1 MQSKP
6 RLYAAEGLVSRIE
19 THPEAAPTGGSLTKT
34 LLAVEDS
41 KTMRKVLGITF
52 ANDEF
57 EAVLAE
63 SPQQAMSQLEQLR
76 PDMVLLDVTLGEV
89 NGYDLC
95 RQVKSRAPGTP
106 VMILSSRQ
114 QPYDPVRGAE
124 VQADDFI
131 DKPFDT
137 QQMRDKVKKLVA
149 ANGTRAAAKPAA
161 VPSAAPAR
169 PAPIPRTPPPAM
181 PPPPVG
187 RAPAA
192 AAPAGRAAAPTPAA
206 AVGASA
212 AATQA
217 VSGAVAANG
226 AALRSRLEG
235 LDLTAEQTQAI
246 LALSREVIERV
257 VWEVVP
263 VLAETLIKEE
273 IQRLTRE

>member
-1 MQSKP
+1 M
-6 RLYAAEGLVSRIE
+6 
-19 THPEAAPTGGSLTKT
+19 TKT

-52 ANDEF
+52 SSDEF

-63 SPQQAMSQLEQLR
+63 SPQQAMSQIEQLR

-89 NGYDLC
+89 SGYDLC
-95 RQVKSRAPGTP
+95 RQVKSRVPGTP

-149 ANGTRAAAKPAA
+149 ANGSVRAPAPVKAAAVAVAA
-161 VPSAAPAR
+161 GAPAR

-187 RAPAA
+187 RQPAPVTAAPAA
-192 AAPAGRAAAPTPAA
+192 RSAAPAHAPAPSIAA
-206 AVGASA
+206 
-212 AATQA
+212 QA
-217 VSGAVAANG
+217 ISQNG
-226 AALRSRLEG
+226 AALRQRLEG
-235 LDLTAEQTQAI
+235 LDLTPEQTQAI
-246 LALSREVIERV
+246 LTLSREVIEKV

-273 IQRLTRE
+273 IARLTRE

>member
-1 MQSKP
+1 
-6 RLYAAEGLVSRIE
+6 
-19 THPEAAPTGGSLTKT
+19 LTKT

-52 ANDEF
+52 ASDEF

-63 SPQQAMSQLEQLR
+63 SPQQAISQLEQLR

-95 RQVKSRAPGTP
+95 RQVKSRVPGTP

-149 ANGTRAAAKPAA
+149 ANGSRAAAKPAA

-181 PPPPVG
+181 PPPPVVG

-192 AAPAGRAAAPTPAA
+192 AASAAGAPAAGAPVGRAAPASPAA
-206 AVGASA
+206 VPSPAVSASH
-212 AATQA
+212 QA

-226 AALRSRLEG
+226 AVLRSRLEG
-235 LDLTAEQTQAI
+235 LDLTPEQTQAI

>member
-1 MQSKP
+1 
-6 RLYAAEGLVSRIE
+6 
-19 THPEAAPTGGSLTKT
+19 LTKT

-52 ANDEF
+52 ASDEF

-63 SPQQAMSQLEQLR
+63 SPQQAMSQIEQLR

-89 NGYDLC
+89 SGYDLC
-95 RQVKSRAPGTP
+95 RQVKSRVPGTP

-149 ANGTRAAAKPAA
+149 QNGSVRAPAKAAPAA
-161 VPSAAPAR
+161 AAPAR

-187 RAPAA
+187 GRAQAPVTAAPAA
-192 AAPAGRAAAPTPAA
+192 RSAVSSGVASHTPAPSIA
-206 AVGASA
+206 A
-212 AATQA
+212 QA
-217 VSGAVAANG
+217 ISQNG
-226 AALRSRLEG
+226 AALRQRLEG
-235 LDLTAEQTQAI
+235 LDLTPEQTQAI
-246 LALSREVIERV
+246 LTLSREVIEKV

-273 IQRLTRE
+273 IARLTRE

>member
-1 MQSKP
+1 
-6 RLYAAEGLVSRIE
+6 
-19 THPEAAPTGGSLTKT
+19 LTKT

-52 ANDEF
+52 ASDEF

-63 SPQQAMSQLEQLR
+63 SPQQAMSQLEQIR

-89 NGYDLC
+89 SGYDLC
-95 RQVKSRAPGTP
+95 RQVKSRVPGTP

-149 ANGTRAAAKPAA
+149 SNGSKAASPKASMPAA
-161 VPSAAPAR
+161 AAPAR

-181 PPPPVG
+181 PPPPG
-187 RAPAA
+187 RSGPTAQG
-192 AAPAGRAAAPTPAA
+192 GRAAAPATPIPPAPLPAA
-206 AVGASA
+206 IGN
-212 AATQA
+212 
-217 VSGAVAANG
+217 AVAANG
-226 AALRSRLEG
+226 AALRAKLEN
-235 LDLTAEQTQAI
+235 LDLTPEQTQAI

>member
-1 MQSKP
+1 M
-6 RLYAAEGLVSRIE
+6 
-19 THPEAAPTGGSLTKT
+19 TKT

-52 ANDEF
+52 GSDDF

-63 SPQQAMSQLEQLR
+63 SPQQALSQLEQIR

-95 RQVKSRAPGTP
+95 RQVKSRVPGTP

-149 ANGTRAAAKPAA
+149 QNGSKAAAPKAA
-161 VPSAAPAR
+161 SMAAASMAAAR

-181 PPPPVG
+181 PPPPG
-187 RAPAA
+187 RSAS
-192 AAPAGRAAAPTPAA
+192 G
-206 AVGASA
+206 GASA
-212 AATQA
+212 GAQGGRGTAPATPIPSAPLPA
-217 VSGAVAANG
+217 VVGNAVAANG
-226 AALRSRLEG
+226 AALRAKLES

>member
-1 MQSKP
+1 
-6 RLYAAEGLVSRIE
+6 
-19 THPEAAPTGGSLTKT
+19 LTKT

-63 SPQQAMSQLEQLR
+63 SPQQAISQLEQLR

-89 NGYDLC
+89 SGYDLC
-95 RQVKSRAPGTP
+95 RQVKSRIPGTP

-137 QQMRDKVKKLVA
+137 QQMRDKVKKLCAQNGAKVVA
-149 ANGTRAAAKPAA
+149 AKSASVPA
-161 VPSAAPAR
+161 AAPAR

-181 PPPPVG
+181 PPPPG
-187 RAPAA
+187 RAAPAA
-192 AAPAGRAAAPTPAA
+192 PGRAAAAGATAPTAPPVPRELAGT
-206 AVGASA
+206 VGN
-212 AATQA
+212 
-217 VSGAVAANG
+217 VVAQNG
-226 AALRSRLEG
+226 AALRTRLEG

-257 VWEVVP
+257 VWEIVP

>member
-1 MQSKP
+1 MAK
-6 RLYAAEGLVSRIE
+6 
-19 THPEAAPTGGSLTKT
+19 K

-52 ANDEF
+52 ATDEF
-57 EAVLAE
+57 EAVVAE
-63 SPQQAMSQLEQLR
+63 SPQQALSQLDQLR
-76 PDMVLLDVTLGEV
+76 PDMVLLDVTLGET

-106 VMILSSRQ
+106 VIILSSRQ

-137 QQMRDKVKKLVA
+137 QQMRDKVKKLA
-149 ANGTRAAAKPAA
+149 AQNGARPAAPARPAAA
-161 VPSAAPAR
+161 AAPAR

-181 PPPPVG
+181 PPPPAVRGPANVG
-187 RAPAA
+187 RGAPPQS
-192 AAPAGRAAAPTPAA
+192 APPPPLPVQERMGHAI
-206 AVGASA
+206 AS
-212 AATQA
+212 
-217 VSGAVAANG
+217 NG
-226 AALRSRLEG
+226 AALKAQLEG
-235 LDLTAEQTQAI
+235 MELTRDQVQAV
-246 LALSREVIERV
+246 LALSRDVIERV

>member
-1 MQSKP
+1 MM
-6 RLYAAEGLVSRIE
+6 A
-19 THPEAAPTGGSLTKT
+19 TGGSLARK

-52 ANDEF
+52 ATDEF
-57 EAVLAE
+57 EAVVAD
-63 SPQQAMSQLEQLR
+63 SAQQALSQLDQLR

-137 QQMRDKVKKLVA
+137 QQLRDKVKKLCAQNGGRVA
-149 ANGTRAAAKPAA
+149 PAKAAPAPAAA
-161 VPSAAPAR
+161 AAPAR

-181 PPPPVG
+181 PPPP
-187 RAPAA
+187 APMT
-192 AAPAGRAAAPTPAA
+192 RAAAPRAGAA
-206 AVGASA
+206 QPVAHA
-212 AATQA
+212 AMA
-217 VSGAVAANG
+217 GAANG
-226 AALRSRLEG
+226 ALKARLES
-235 LDLTAEQTQAI
+235 LDLTAEQAEAV
-246 LALSREVIERV
+246 LALSREVIEQV
-257 VWEVVP
+257 VWEIVP
-263 VLAETLIKEE
+263 VLAETLIREE
-273 IQRLTRE
+273 IARLTRD

>member
-1 MQSKP
+1 MAK
-6 RLYAAEGLVSRIE
+6 
-19 THPEAAPTGGSLTKT
+19 K

-52 ANDEF
+52 ATDEF
-57 EAVLAE
+57 EAVVAD
-63 SPQQAMSQLEQLR
+63 SPQQALSQLDQLR

-137 QQMRDKVKKLVA
+137 QQLRDKVKKLCA
-149 ANGTRAAAKPAA
+149 QNGTRAAVAKPAPA
-161 VPSAAPAR
+161 AAAPAR

-181 PPPPVG
+181 PPPPPMPARG
-187 RAPAA
+187 GAPRPAA
-192 AAPAGRAAAPTPAA
+192 GAAQPTAAHAALAG
-206 AVGASA
+206 
-212 AATQA
+212 AT
-217 VSGAVAANG
+217 NG
-226 AALRSRLEG
+226 ALKARLES
-235 LDLTAEQTQAI
+235 LDLTAEQAQAV
-246 LALSREVIERV
+246 LTLSREVIEQV
-257 VWEVVP
+257 VWEIVP
-263 VLAETLIKEE
+263 VLAETLIREG
-273 IQRLTRE
+273 IARLTRD

>member
-1 MQSKP
+1 M
-6 RLYAAEGLVSRIE
+6 
-19 THPEAAPTGGSLTKT
+19 TKT

-41 KTMRKVLGITF
+41 KTMRRVLGITF
-52 ANDEF
+52 ASDEF
-57 EAVLAE
+57 ETVLAE

-76 PDMVLLDVTLGEV
+76 PDMVLLDVTLGEI

-137 QQMRDKVKKLVA
+137 QQLRDKVKKLCAQNGARPVA
-149 ANGTRAAAKPAA
+149 AKAAPVA
-161 VPSAAPAR
+161 AAPAR
-169 PAPIPRTPPPAM
+169 PGPIPRTPPPAM
-181 PPPPVG
+181 PPPPNLGPTAVPHAASPQAV
-187 RAPAA
+187 APQRQAAGAPRVA
-192 AAPAGRAAAPTPAA
+192 AAPAPSATAQ
-206 AVGASA
+206 AVGN
-212 AATQA
+212 
-217 VSGAVAANG
+217 AVAANG
-226 AALRSRLEG
+226 AALKARLESM
-235 LDLTAEQTQAI
+235 DLTSDQAAAV

>member
-1 MQSKP
+1 M
-6 RLYAAEGLVSRIE
+6 
-19 THPEAAPTGGSLTKT
+19 TKT

-52 ANDEF
+52 SSDDF
-57 EAVLAE
+57 QAVLAE
-63 SPQQAMSQLEQLR
+63 SPQQALSQLEQLR

-137 QQMRDKVKKLVA
+137 QQLRDKVKKLVA
-149 ANGTRAAAKPAA
+149 LNNGVKASVSKAAPAAA
-161 VPSAAPAR
+161 AAPAR

-181 PPPPVG
+181 PPPPLG
-187 RAPAA
+187 RPQAPAVVRT
-192 AAPAGRAAAPTPAA
+192 AAPATPTPSRAPVHAAA
-206 AVGASA
+206 
-212 AATQA
+212 QA
-217 VSGAVAANG
+217 VVSAVATNG
-226 AALRSRLEG
+226 AALRERLEG
-235 LDLTAEQTQAI
+235 LDLTPEQTQAI

>member
-1 MQSKP
+1 
-6 RLYAAEGLVSRIE
+6 
-19 THPEAAPTGGSLTKT
+19 
-34 LLAVEDS
+34 LAVEDS

-149 ANGTRAAAKPAA
+149 ANGTRPGAKPAA

-192 AAPAGRAAAPTPAA
+192 AAAPAVARAAAASPAPTATSPTAA
-206 AVGASA
+206 SVAAS
-212 AATQA
+212 QA

>member
-1 MQSKP
+1 LAK
-6 RLYAAEGLVSRIE
+6 
-19 THPEAAPTGGSLTKT
+19 K

-52 ANDEF
+52 ASDEF
-57 EAVLAE
+57 EAMLAE
-63 SPQQAMSQLEQLR
+63 SPQQAMSQLDQFR
-76 PDMVLLDVTLGEV
+76 PDMVLLDVTLGET

-137 QQMRDKVKKLVA
+137 QQLREKVKKLMVQNGGRVA
-149 ANGTRAAAKPAA
+149 APPARPAA
-161 VPSAAPAR
+161 VAAAPAR
-169 PAPIPRTPPPAM
+169 PAIPRTPPPAM
-181 PPPPVG
+181 PPPPAPSVV
-187 RAPAA
+187 RAPARGVPQS
-192 AAPAGRAAAPTPAA
+192 APPVQERMGHAI
-206 AVGASA
+206 
-212 AATQA
+212 
-217 VSGAVAANG
+217 AANG
-226 AALRSRLEG
+226 AALKAQLE
-235 LDLTAEQTQAI
+235 DMELTRDQVQAV

-263 VLAETLIKEE
+263 VLAETLIREE

>member
-1 MQSKP
+1 MAK
-6 RLYAAEGLVSRIE
+6 
-19 THPEAAPTGGSLTKT
+19 K

-52 ANDEF
+52 ASEEF
-57 EAVLAE
+57 EAMLAE
-63 SPQQAMSQLEQLR
+63 SPQQAMSQLDQFR
-76 PDMVLLDVTLGEV
+76 PDMVLLDVTLGET

-95 RQVKSRAPGTP
+95 RQIKSRAPGTP

-137 QQMRDKVKKLVA
+137 QQLREKVKKLMVQNGGRVA
-149 ANGTRAAAKPAA
+149 
-161 VPSAAPAR
+161 AAPAR
-169 PAPIPRTPPPAM
+169 PAAVAQAPARPAIPRTPPPAM
-181 PPPPVG
+181 PPPPPAPSPV
-187 RAPAA
+187 RAPVNVARGVQS
-192 AAPAGRAAAPTPAA
+192 APPQDRMAHAM
-206 AVGASA
+206 
-212 AATQA
+212 
-217 VSGAVAANG
+217 AANG
-226 AALRSRLEG
+226 AALKSQLEDM
-235 LDLTAEQTQAI
+235 DLTREQVQAV

-263 VLAETLIKEE
+263 VLAETLIREE

>member
-1 MQSKP
+1 MAK
-6 RLYAAEGLVSRIE
+6 
-19 THPEAAPTGGSLTKT
+19 K

-52 ANDEF
+52 ASDEF
-57 EAVLAE
+57 EAMLAE
-63 SPQQAMSQLEQLR
+63 SPQQAMSQLDQFR
-76 PDMVLLDVTLGEV
+76 PDMVLLDVTLGET

-137 QQMRDKVKKLVA
+137 QQLREKVKKLMVQ
-149 ANGTRAAAKPAA
+149 NGGRAA
-161 VPSAAPAR
+161 AAPAR
-169 PAPIPRTPPPAM
+169 PAAVASAPARPAIPRTPPPAM
-181 PPPPVG
+181 PPPPAPSVG
-187 RAPAA
+187 RAPANVGRGMA
-192 AAPAGRAAAPTPAA
+192 QSAAPVQERMGQAL
-206 AVGASA
+206 ASNA
-212 AATQA
+212 L
-217 VSGAVAANG
+217 AANG
-226 AALRSRLEG
+226 AALKAQLE
-235 LDLTAEQTQAI
+235 DMELTREQVQAV
-246 LALSREVIERV
+246 LTLSREVIERV

-263 VLAETLIKEE
+263 VLAETLIREE

>member
-1 MQSKP
+1 LAK
-6 RLYAAEGLVSRIE
+6 
-19 THPEAAPTGGSLTKT
+19 K

-52 ANDEF
+52 ATDEF
-57 EAVLAE
+57 EAMLAE
-63 SPQQAMSQLEQLR
+63 SPQQALSQLDQFR
-76 PDMVLLDVTLGEV
+76 PDMVLLDVTLGET

-137 QQMRDKVKKLVA
+137 QQLREKVKKLMVQNGGRVA
-149 ANGTRAAAKPAA
+149 APPARPAA
-161 VPSAAPAR
+161 VAAAPAR
-169 PAPIPRTPPPAM
+169 PAIPRTPPPAM
-181 PPPPVG
+181 PPPPAPSVI
-187 RAPAA
+187 RAPANMARGA
-192 AAPAGRAAAPTPAA
+192 AQSAPPVQERMGHAM
-206 AVGASA
+206 AS
-212 AATQA
+212 
-217 VSGAVAANG
+217 NG
-226 AALRSRLEG
+226 AALKAQLE
-235 LDLTAEQTQAI
+235 DMELTREQVQAV

-263 VLAETLIKEE
+263 VLAETLIREE

>member
-1 MQSKP
+1 
-6 RLYAAEGLVSRIE
+6 
-19 THPEAAPTGGSLTKT
+19 
-34 LLAVEDS
+34 LAVEDS

-137 QQMRDKVKKLVA
+137 QQLRDKVKKLCA
-149 ANGTRAAAKPAA
+149 QSGARPSTPKAAAPQ
-161 VPSAAPAR
+161 R
-169 PAPIPRTPPPAM
+169 PASLPRTPPPAM
-181 PPPPVG
+181 PPPPLG
-187 RAPAA
+187 RPQAPSAV
-192 AAPAGRAAAPTPAA
+192 RAAHPPTTPLPPGPPPGAYAA
-206 AVGASA
+206 QNTQNAVGN
-212 AATQA
+212 
-217 VSGAVAANG
+217 AVAANG
-226 AALRSRLEG
+226 AALKTRLEG
-235 LDLTAEQTQAI
+235 LDLTAEQTQAV

-263 VLAETLIKEE
+263 VLAETLIREE

>member
-1 MQSKP
+1 
-6 RLYAAEGLVSRIE
+6 
-19 THPEAAPTGGSLTKT
+19 LTKT

-63 SPQQAMSQLEQLR
+63 SPQQALSQLEQLR

-95 RQVKSRAPGTP
+95 RQVKSRVPGTP

-137 QQMRDKVKKLVA
+137 QQMRDKVKKLVLG
-149 ANGTRAAAKPAA
+149 NGARPAAKAAA

-187 RAPAA
+187 RSPVAASPVAA
-192 AAPAGRAAAPTPAA
+192 AAPVA
-206 AVGASA
+206 AVGRAVLATPVPAGPPPTAPFGGSA
-212 AATQA
+212 AQA
-217 VSGAVAANG
+217 LSGAVATNG

-235 LDLTAEQTQAI
+235 LDLTPEQTQAI

>member
-1 MQSKP
+1 
-6 RLYAAEGLVSRIE
+6 
-19 THPEAAPTGGSLTKT
+19 LTKT

-76 PDMVLLDVTLGEV
+76 PDMVLLDVTLGEIS
-89 NGYDLC
+89 GYDLC

-149 ANGTRAAAKPAA
+149 QNGAKPAAAKPAA
-161 VPSAAPAR
+161 AASPAVASAAPAR

-181 PPPPVG
+181 PPPPLG
-187 RAPAA
+187 RPAAPAA
-192 AAPAGRAAAPTPAA
+192 PAARAAAPGTPIPAVSAAA
-206 AVGASA
+206 AVGN
-212 AATQA
+212 
-217 VSGAVAANG
+217 AVAANG
-226 AALRSRLEG
+226 AALKTRLEH
-235 LDLTAEQTQAI
+235 LDLTPEQTQAI

>member
-1 MQSKP
+1 MAK
-6 RLYAAEGLVSRIE
+6 
-19 THPEAAPTGGSLTKT
+19 K
-34 LLAVEDS
+34 LLAVVDS
-41 KTMRKVLGITF
+41 KTMRKVLGIAF
-52 ANDEF
+52 ATDEF

-63 SPQQAMSQLEQLR
+63 SPQQAISQLDQMR
-76 PDMVLLDVTLGEV
+76 PDMVLLDVTLGET

-95 RQVKSRAPGTP
+95 RQVKSRVPGTP

-137 QQMRDKVKKLVA
+137 QQLRDKVKKLCA
-149 ANGTRAAAKPAA
+149 QSNGARPPAPVRAAPAA
-161 VPSAAPAR
+161 AAAAPAR

-181 PPPPVG
+181 PPPPSPSVG
-187 RAPAA
+187 RPAA
-192 AAPAGRAAAPTPAA
+192 PSLGRVAQSASPNMGG
-206 AVGASA
+206 AVGH
-212 AATQA
+212 
-217 VSGAVAANG
+217 AVASNG
-226 AALRSRLEG
+226 AALRARLEE
-235 LDLTAEQTQAI
+235 LDLTGDQIQAV
-246 LALSREVIERV
+246 LTLSREVIERV

>member
-1 MQSKP
+1 
-6 RLYAAEGLVSRIE
+6 
-19 THPEAAPTGGSLTKT
+19 LTKT

-63 SPQQAMSQLEQLR
+63 SPQQAISQLEQLR

-89 NGYDLC
+89 SGYDLC
-95 RQVKSRAPGTP
+95 RQVKSRVPGTP

-137 QQMRDKVKKLVA
+137 QQMRDKVKKLCAQNGSKVVA
-149 ANGTRAAAKPAA
+149 AKAASMPA
-161 VPSAAPAR
+161 AAPAR

-181 PPPPVG
+181 PPPPG
-187 RAPAA
+187 RASPAA
-192 AAPAGRAAAPTPAA
+192 VGRAAASGATAPTAPPVPRDLVN
-206 AVGASA
+206 AVGN
-212 AATQA
+212 
-217 VSGAVAANG
+217 AVAQNG
-226 AALRSRLEG
+226 AALRSRLESF
-235 LDLTAEQTQAI
+235 DLTAEQTQAI

>member
-1 MQSKP
+1 
-6 RLYAAEGLVSRIE
+6 
-19 THPEAAPTGGSLTKT
+19 LTKT

-52 ANDEF
+52 SSDEF

-63 SPQQAMSQLEQLR
+63 SPQQAMSQIEQLR

-89 NGYDLC
+89 SGYDLC
-95 RQVKSRAPGTP
+95 RQVKSRVPGTP

-149 ANGTRAAAKPAA
+149 ANGSVRAPAPVKAAAVAVAA
-161 VPSAAPAR
+161 GAPAR

-187 RAPAA
+187 RQPAPVTAAPAA
-192 AAPAGRAAAPTPAA
+192 RSAAPAHAPAPSIAA
-206 AVGASA
+206 
-212 AATQA
+212 QA
-217 VSGAVAANG
+217 ISQNG
-226 AALRSRLEG
+226 AALRQRLEG
-235 LDLTAEQTQAI
+235 LDLTPEQTQAI
-246 LALSREVIERV
+246 LALSREVIEKV

-273 IQRLTRE
+273 IARLTRE

>member
-1 MQSKP
+1 M
-6 RLYAAEGLVSRIE
+6 
-19 THPEAAPTGGSLTKT
+19 TKT

-52 ANDEF
+52 SSDEF

-63 SPQQAMSQLEQLR
+63 SPQQAMSQIEQIR

-95 RQVKSRAPGTP
+95 RQVKSRVPGTP

-149 ANGTRAAAKPAA
+149 NGGAKSVSPKAASIAA
-161 VPSAAPAR
+161 AAPAR

-181 PPPPVG
+181 PPPPGRSAPAQG
-187 RAPAA
+187 RAPAPA
-192 AAPAGRAAAPTPAA
+192 TPIPPAPLPAA
-206 AVGASA
+206 IGNAVNN
-212 AATQA
+212 
-217 VSGAVAANG
+217 NG
-226 AALRSRLEG
+226 AALRAKLEN
-235 LDLTAEQTQAI
+235 LDLTPEQTQAI

>member
-1 MQSKP
+1 M
-6 RLYAAEGLVSRIE
+6 
-19 THPEAAPTGGSLTKT
+19 TKT

-52 ANDEF
+52 SSDEF

-63 SPQQAMSQLEQLR
+63 SPQQAMSQIEQLR

-89 NGYDLC
+89 SGYDLC
-95 RQVKSRAPGTP
+95 RQVKSRVPGTP

-137 QQMRDKVKKLVA
+137 QQMRDKVKKLAAQNGARPAAAAAPARPVA
-149 ANGTRAAAKPAA
+149 AA
-161 VPSAAPAR
+161 AAPAR

-181 PPPPVG
+181 PPPPPVG
-187 RAPAA
+187 RPPAPNVA
-192 AAPAGRAAAPTPAA
+192 R
-206 AVGASA
+206 
-212 AATQA
+212 
-217 VSGAVAANG
+217 AVAAPSAPPVPGNVAQALASNG
-226 AALRSRLEG
+226 AALREKLEDLELSR
-235 LDLTAEQTQAI
+235 EQVQAV
-246 LALSREVIERV
+246 LALSRDVIERV